1 MSNKI
6 KSSIASVVFFAFGI
20 WFYLTPYITIRE
32 IKSAVAAKDS
42 ARLASHVDF
51 PALKESLK
59 TGFNAKLASEIRPEK
74 DGNPLAAAGLAL
86 ATAIVNPMVDALVTP
101 ENLATF
107 MKGELPQADKGT
119 EKTNPSTPN
128 PGTDTGTKPEQEVES
143 SSSYEGFNR
152 FVMTVKKKDS
162 NEEPL
167 GFVFT
172 RQGLFSWKLSAL
184 RLPM

>member
-32 IKSAVAAKDS
+32 IKSAVAVKDS

-51 PALKESLK
+51 PALKENLK
-59 TGFNAKLASEIRPEK
+59 AGFNAKLASEIGQK
-74 DGNPLAAAGLAL
+74 NDNNPLAAAGIAL
-86 ATAIVNPMVDALVTP
+86 ATAIVNPMVDTLVTP
-101 ENLATF
+101 ESLATF
-107 MKGELPQADKGT
+107 MQGELPQIDKST
-119 EKTNPSTPN
+119 EKPNLSTPN
-128 PGTDTGTKPEQEVES
+128 SGTKPDQEVES
-143 SSSYEGFNR
+143 SSSYESFNR
-152 FVMTVKKKDS
+152 FVMTVKKRGS
-162 NEEPL
+162 NEKPL

-172 RQGLFSWKLSAL
+172 RHGLFSWKLSAL